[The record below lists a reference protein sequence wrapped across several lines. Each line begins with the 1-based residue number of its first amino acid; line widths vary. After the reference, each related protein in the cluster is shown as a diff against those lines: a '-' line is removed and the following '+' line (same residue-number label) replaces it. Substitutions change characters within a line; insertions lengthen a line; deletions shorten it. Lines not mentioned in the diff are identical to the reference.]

1 MYSRENNES
10 LGRRRESQT
19 GFINLTW
26 SQQTQACLS
35 STCVFVG
42 SKTQNEAAASTQ
54 EPLGLD
60 L

>member
-1 MYSRENNES
+1 MNHWDADKSQ
-10 LGRRRESQT
+10 RR